1 MIILYLILVVE
12 VAKYQ
17 IFNYYASHVIEVNQ
31 IVVFVRFITE
41 QLELIVVMD
50 RKQRNQRLLLHNVQE
65 QQRKEQDVK
74 TEQQIVAVVV
84 IYTNI

>member
-65 QQRKEQDVK
+65 QPRKEQDVK